1 LEQWA
6 DARQGVIDVVNALPE
21 SALAHTGYHPSFGR
35 LTVLGYLQIFLDHDQ
50 RHLTDLHAMV
60 ASL

>member
-1 LEQWA
+1 
-6 DARQGVIDVVNALPE
+6 
-21 SALAHTGYHPSFGR
+21 
-35 LTVLGYLQIFLDHDQ
+35 VLGYLQIFLDHDQ